1 MLFNFIG
8 VALLYRILIL
18 NFYRSVDKYYCTL
31 PLYTISKV
39 VYIYAQ
45 AITITAMKTVK
56 KFTTFDE
63 LKSYEGKTVNQ
74 TLSLKKHKMFE
85 KFIKELRSFLPNKKA
100 STQL

>member
-1 MLFNFIG
+1 
-8 VALLYRILIL
+8 
-18 NFYRSVDKYYCTL
+18 
-31 PLYTISKV
+31 
-39 VYIYAQ
+39 
-45 AITITAMKTVK
+45 MKTVK